1 MNIDI
6 LCRQPIWEENINFN
20 HGTGHGVGYLGNIH
34 EPPTGIRWQYRA
46 HEVYPLQ
53 DGMVITN
60 EPGIYIEGSHGVRL
74 ENEFVVRKGEA
85 NEYGQFMYHE
95 TITFVPFDLDA
106 IIPEMLTER
115 DKKDLNEYHAKVYEM
130 VSPGLN
136 EEEKEWLK
144 KYTRAI

>member
-1 MNIDI
+1 
-6 LCRQPIWEENINFN
+6 
-20 HGTGHGVGYLGNIH
+20 
-34 EPPTGIRWQYRA
+34 
-46 HEVYPLQ
+46 
-53 DGMVITN
+53 
-60 EPGIYIEGSHGVRL
+60 
-74 ENEFVVRKGEA
+74 
-85 NEYGQFMYHE
+85 
-95 TITFVPFDLDA
+95 ITFVPFDLDA